1 MTGEGGVFSTC
12 TVVSGSK
19 KERVVTL
26 ANSPLGLRRRLVD
39 EELERMEA
47 GGGGFGRGTSEMSW
61 MLLVRCNKRLLR
73 PSTALGLL
81 LFLGDEGRD
90 RGEGCGERLGSR
102 SMLGMQR
109 GLFVG
114 PFSYGGG
121 PRGEGGVGGGKERER
136 RKRKGRGL
144 DITRT

>member
-1 MTGEGGVFSTC
+1 MTGEGGVFSMC

-39 EELERMEA
+39 EELERVEA
-47 GGGGFGRGTSEMSW
+47 GGFGRATSEMTW
-61 MLLVRCNKRLLR
+61 MLLGRCNKRLLR

-81 LFLGDEGRD
+81 LFLGDDGRD

-109 GLFVG
+109 GVFVG
-114 PFSYGGG
+114 PFNYGGG
-121 PRGEGGVGGGKERER
+121 PRGEGSVGGREGARKEEKGKGE
-136 RKRKGRGL
+136 
-144 DITRT
+144 DWI